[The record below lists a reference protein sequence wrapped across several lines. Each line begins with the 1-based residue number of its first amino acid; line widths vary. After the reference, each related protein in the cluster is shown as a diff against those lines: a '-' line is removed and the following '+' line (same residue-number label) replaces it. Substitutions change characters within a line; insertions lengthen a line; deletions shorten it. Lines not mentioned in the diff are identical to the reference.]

1 MVFLKDQVKI
11 RSSRSN
17 YQISDDEEKGSCE
30 PVVVVEYEVHEE
42 ELVPIDM
49 NEESSTTTR
58 SQESSRE
65 PSLPQSALYRS
76 QHNST
81 PQETEQFANVTMV
94 DASACL
100 KSISHVLQDSQGRD
114 LQVPQKSEDD
124 VYGKY
129 VA

>member
-1 MVFLKDQVKI
+1 
-11 RSSRSN
+11 
-17 YQISDDEEKGSCE
+17 
-30 PVVVVEYEVHEE
+30 VVVVEYEVHEE

-65 PSLPQSALYRS
+65 PSLPQGALYRS